1 MQIGAAI
8 DVLFIG
14 RAADV
19 STEREAEL
27 TGD

>member
-14 RAADV
+14 RAAAV
-19 STEREAEL
+19 SKERGAEL

>member
-19 STEREAEL
+19 STERGAKL

>member
-8 DVLFIG
+8 DVLLIG

-19 STEREAEL
+19 STEREAEV

>member
-14 RAADV
+14 RAADI
-19 STEREAEL
+19 STEWEAEL